1 MPLTAGSCERWSM
14 QGWSSTKALQTA
26 SMQQSHATPRA
37 SPQYHNFSGRQ
48 LVPFLSRLDAMTG
61 TVRHACL
68 CRDPAELLASWLKAP
83 LCFAPTPAARCKGRV
98 SHNYFLV
105 ICTVV
110 LLVMSAGSTTLGDS
124 SQAVSVVKV
133 VHSANNQGCVKV
145 VLSQQLVGYVRQFCS
160 AVGLSKH

>member
-1 MPLTAGSCERWSM
+1 M
-14 QGWSSTKALQTA
+14 QGGVCKGEAAPRALQTA
-26 SMQQSHATPRA
+26 SMRQYNATPLA
-37 SPQYHNFSGRQ
+37 SPQCHNFSGRQ

-68 CRDPAELLASWLKAP
+68 CRGPAELLASWLKAP
-83 LCFAPTPAARCKGRV
+83 LCFAPTPAARFERRV
-98 SHNYFLV
+98 SHNCFLV

-133 VHSANNQGCVKV
+133 VLSANNQGCVKV
-145 VLSQQLVGYVRQFCS
+145 VLSQQLVGYVRHFCS
-160 AVGLSKH
+160 ASGLSKH